1 MSLTII
7 LSIIIIILIMAMVL
21 NQKFMKDRVETE
33 EYARNQLISKNSILS
48 EENLS
53 LKNQMLSTNNDV
65 GQHAFKNAKRELSK
79 ILICKIKHT
88 KISYEEIYDDRFFH
102 SYFL

>member
-53 LKNQMLSTNNDV
+53 LKKPNVKYKQ
-65 GQHAFKNAKRELSK
+65 
-79 ILICKIKHT
+79 
-88 KISYEEIYDDRFFH
+88 
-102 SYFL
+102 

>member
-65 GQHAFKNAKRELSK
+65 E
-79 ILICKIKHT
+79 
-88 KISYEEIYDDRFFH
+88 
-102 SYFL
+102 

>member
-21 NQKFMKDRVETE
+21 NQKFMKDRIETE
-33 EYARNQLISKNSILS
+33 EYARNQLISKNSTLS

-53 LKNQMLSTNNDV
+53 LKNQMLSTNNNV
-65 GQHAFKNAKRELSK
+65 GHHAFKTPSVN
-79 ILICKIKHT
+79 
-88 KISYEEIYDDRFFH
+88 
-102 SYFL
+102 